1 VVRSIGLDV
10 HREFCEVAICEDG
23 TTRRAGRIACDP
35 QTLELFA
42 SSLSADDQVAMEA
55 TSNALAIAR
64 ILEPHV
70 ARVVLAH
77 PRKVRVIAEAKVK
90 TDQIDARVLA
100 ELLACDYLP
109 AIWVGDERSRVL
121 RRQISQRRALVKRR
135 TALKNE
141 VSAALMRTLSPRSP
155 ASDPFG
161 TKGRVWLAEL
171 ALPEDERETVDAC
184 LRQLDFLAGELAHL
198 EKLIARRVRGDE
210 DVRRLMTIPG
220 IDMITAATLVAVIG
234 DIRRFPTSRQ
244 LVGYLGLH
252 PTVKQSG
259 NAPARHGRLAKDGS
273 AAARHALTEAAWSA
287 AKTPGPLHAFAQ
299 RISDRRGRQVATIA
313 LHASSPC
320 WPGTCS
326 PAARTTPSSDPAS
339 SAASCATW
347 TCSPAP
353 RAPSPAPTLTR
364 SGTPPPTPP
373 RNASRFRPRPPTGA
387 WSTTGNPRGRRWVRA
402 RHRSAHHKGPRR
414 ARPRGRPK
422 APDACTSPRRSPAPN
437 RSVTQGAR
445 TRQQVCIS
453 SVGDRR

>member
-1 VVRSIGLDV
+1 VISEVKEAVVRSIGLDV
-10 HREFCEVAICEDG
+10 HRDFCEVAICESG
-23 TTRRAGRIACDP
+23 STRRAGRIASDP

-64 ILEPHV
+64 ILEGHV

-100 ELLACDYLP
+100 ELLDCDYLP
-109 AIWVGDERSRVL
+109 AIWIGDERSRSL

-141 VSAALMRTLSPRSP
+141 VSAALMRTLAPRSP

-161 TKGRVWLAEL
+161 AKGRAWLSDLESPA
-171 ALPEDERETVDAC
+171 DERATTDAR

-198 EKLIARRVRGDE
+198 ERLIARRVRDDE

-220 IDMITAATLVAVIG
+220 IDMITATTLVAVIG
-234 DIRRFPTSRQ
+234 DIHRFPTSGK

-273 AAARHALTEAAWSA
+273 AAARHALTEAAWAA

-299 RISDRRGRQVATIA
+299 RVGDRRGRQVATIA
-313 LHASSPC
+313 VARKLAVLAWNLLTRGEDYAFQRPSLVRRKLRHMDLLAGAQRAKPGPKADPVWNTATDAAEKRLALQAETAYKRLVADWQSTRPKVGASATPERASQRPSK
-320 WPGTCS
+320 GK
-326 PAARTTPSSDPAS
+326 AARQATSS
-339 SAASCATW
+339 
-347 TCSPAP
+347 
-353 RAPSPAPTLTR
+353 
-364 SGTPPPTPP
+364 
-373 RNASRFRPRPPTGA
+373 
-387 WSTTGNPRGRRWVRA
+387 
-402 RHRSAHHKGPRR
+402 
-414 ARPRGRPK
+414 
-422 APDACTSPRRSPAPN
+422 
-437 RSVTQGAR
+437 
-445 TRQQVCIS
+445 
-453 SVGDRR
+453 

>member
-313 LHASSPC
+313 V
-320 WPGTCS
+320 
-326 PAARTTPSSDPAS
+326 ARKLAVLAWNLLTRGEDYAFQRPSLVRRKLRHMDLLAG
-339 SAASCATW
+339 
-347 TCSPAP
+347 AP
-353 RAPSPAPTLTR
+353 RAKPGP
-364 SGTPPPTPP
+364 
-373 RNASRFRPRPPTGA
+373 NADPVWNTTTDAAEKRLALQAEAAYRRLVDD
-387 WSTTGNPRGRRWVRA
+387 WQST
-402 RHRSAHHKGPRR
+402 
-414 ARPRGRPK
+414 RPK
-422 APDACTSPRRSPAPN
+422 
-437 RSVTQGAR
+437 VGASATPER
-445 TRQQVCIS
+445 ASQRPSKGKAARQAQS
-453 SVGDRR
+453 S